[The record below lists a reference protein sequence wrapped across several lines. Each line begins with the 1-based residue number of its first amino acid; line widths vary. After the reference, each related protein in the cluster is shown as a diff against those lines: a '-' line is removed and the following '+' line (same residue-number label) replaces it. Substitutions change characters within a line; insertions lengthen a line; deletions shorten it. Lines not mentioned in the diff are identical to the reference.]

1 MKFIDGVVF
10 FKSNEPWYEKQ
21 KSGIRN
27 NMVCIL
33 SESEFNLVSWCSVV
47 AIEILN
53 SDSTQCFRR
62 DLTDISGIGCMCGMH
77 IVVFTWK
84 LEEKDGQ

>member
-1 MKFIDGVVF
+1 MKFKDGVVF
-10 FKSNEPWYEKQ
+10 FKANEPWYDKQ

-33 SESEFNLVSWCSVV
+33 SESEYNVISWCSVV
-47 AIEILN
+47 QIEI
-53 SDSTQCFRR
+53 SDSASDQCFRR
-62 DLTDISGIGCMCGMH
+62 DLIDISRIGCMCGNP

-84 LEEKDGQ
+84 LEERKI